1 MPLTTFA
8 AINVGSSDVELKI
21 YEISG
26 RNKIRE
32 LDQVHSIVELGSDTY
47 SKGIIGYELVNE
59 LCLVL
64 ERFKLKMEEYR
75 VMSYIA
81 YGTSALREAGNR
93 DLILDQIKIR
103 TGLKV
108 KIISNAEQ
116 SLLIIKSVSQ
126 RLDNFEQ
133 LINEGAL
140 VLALGA
146 GSLQLSLFEAGV
158 FIFSQNILLGAL
170 RIREILSVLE
180 NKSADFVSI
189 MEDYISNEIGALKK
203 IQLKRKKIKHIIV
216 VGEEFS
222 SIIDYVNAAKN
233 KEFLTTLQF
242 NKIYHKLLKSTPA
255 EISKKYGI
263 PYEMATL
270 IIPSSIVYK
279 QIIDETT
286 AEILWEPR
294 AGLCDGMA
302 INYSESERNSCRGY
316 LYDKDIISV
325 ARNIAGK
332 YESDENHINNVASF
346 ALNIFDGIKK
356 LSGLGIRQRLLLQ
369 IAAILHDCGGY
380 INTVNSVISTYY
392 IVKETEIIGL
402 SDEER
407 EIVAKTILF
416 HGKDITNI
424 YQFNKGT
431 MNHDDYMIMIK
442 LSGILGIANG
452 MDRSHKQKI
461 KKIRITIKGDEMK
474 ISADTIYDITLEQ
487 DMVHS
492 KSALF
497 EEIYGIKPILRQKRK
512 I

>member
-1 MPLTTFA
+1 MPLKTFA

-47 SKGIIGYELVNE
+47 SKGIIGYDLVNE
-59 LCLVL
+59 LCIVL

-75 VMSYIA
+75 VTSYIA
-81 YGTSALREAGNR
+81 YGTSALREAGNK

-103 TGLKV
+103 TGLEVKV
-108 KIISNAEQ
+108 ISNAEQ
-116 SLLIIKSVSQ
+116 SLLIIKSVSH
-126 RLDNFEQ
+126 RLNNFEQ
-133 LINEGAL
+133 LIQEGTL

-146 GSLQLSLFEAGV
+146 GSLQLSLFESGML
-158 FIFSQNILLGAL
+158 IFSQNILLGAL

-180 NKSADFVSI
+180 SKAADFVNI

-222 SIIDYVNAAKN
+222 SIIDYVSAAKN
-233 KEFLTTLQF
+233 KEFLSVDQF
-242 NKIYHKLLKSTPA
+242 NRIYHKLLKSTPA
-255 EISKKYGI
+255 EISIKYGI
-263 PYEMATL
+263 PYEIATV

-286 AEILWEPR
+286 AETLWEPR
-294 AGLCDGMA
+294 AGLCDGIA
-302 INYSESERNSCRGY
+302 IEYSEIGQNPHQGY
-316 LYDKDIISV
+316 VYDKDIVSV
-325 ARNIAGK
+325 VRNIADK
-332 YESDENHINNVASF
+332 YESDKNHMNNVVNF
-346 ALNIFDGIKK
+346 ALDIFDGIKK
-356 LSGLGIRQRLLLQ
+356 ISGLGARQRLLLQ

-380 INTVNSVISTYY
+380 INTANSVTSTYY

-402 SDEER
+402 SDAER
-407 EIVAKTILF
+407 EIIAKTILF
-416 HGKDITNI
+416 HGKDSISVHEI
-424 YQFNKGT
+424 SKGF
-431 MNHDDYMIMIK
+431 MSHEDYIVMMK
-442 LSGILGIANG
+442 LSCILGLANG

-461 KKIRITIKGDEMK
+461 KKIRITIKGDELK

-487 DMVHS
+487 DMLHN

-497 EEIYGIKPILRQKRK
+497 EEIYGIKPVLKRK
-512 I
+512 RKL